1 MQFEI
6 YVKLVQY
13 ILRGN
18 FYGLIGIASRTIY
31 IATVYVTPV
40 MSQYLI
46 PDVGQGHDSLTIS
59 YGKHNI
65 LQSS

>member
-46 PDVGQGHDSLTIS
+46 PDVGQGQS
-59 YGKHNI
+59 YDLLWKTQYSAI
-65 LQSS
+65 